1 MISEIDAGPVYLKL
15 SLSLNGKAQDI
26 YNEMA
31 ILTWKMISYIIKNNP
46 KPKEQRGKVFSFK
59 RKTPEESKILSKMS
73 LEKIYDQIR
82 MLDAETYP
90 RAFINENELN
100 LEFFDAELKKDR
112 ILAKVEITKKN
123 K

>member
-1 MISEIDAGPVYLKL
+1 M
-15 SLSLNGKAQDI
+15 
-26 YNEMA
+26 
-31 ILTWKMISYIIKNNP
+31 
-46 KPKEQRGKVFSFK
+46 FFK

-112 ILAKVEITKKN
+112 ILAR
-123 K
+123 